1 LVKINWGDIK
11 MIRKKRLESNIIGIG
26 KNPDEKAALREALGY
41 LPIQSL
47 VDNTTT
53 VTIIANL
60 VNINPPNKG
69 VVVGGETLRELIRY
83 IKSKNPKRLVVA
95 GGAGG
100 ANTLDVLK
108 SNGYDVIL
116 NQEQVEFIDLNFGEY
131 FDLELQHSIVKSTK
145 INKIIKESDVLISF
159 TQLKVHE
166 EATMSASIKNM
177 ALSLPPAEIHGYPK
191 KSLGIHEDLHGFI
204 YAMAKEIPID
214 LAIVSLSPAM
224 IGTGPSKGVAVHTD
238 MLIAGLDA
246 VAVDTICARLLG
258 FRPQAINY
266 LFRLIKDGIG
276 QANFDNIDIK
286 GVKLIDAEKAFSKIA
301 YGSEFSVD
309 E

>member
-1 LVKINWGDIK
+1 

>member
-1 LVKINWGDIK
+1 ML
-11 MIRKKRLESNIIGIG
+11 RKKKLESNIIGIG
-26 KNPDEKAALREALGY
+26 RNKDEKAALREALGY

-47 VDNTTT
+47 IDNTTT
-53 VTIIANL
+53 VTVIANL
-60 VNINPPNKG
+60 VNVNPPNKG

-83 IKSKNPKRLVVA
+83 IKSKNPKRFVVS

-108 SNGYDVIL
+108 SNGYDKIL
-116 NQEQVEFIDLNFGEY
+116 NEEQVEFIDLNFGEY
-131 FDLELQHSIVKSTK
+131 FDLELEHSIVKSTK
-145 INKIIKESDVLISF
+145 VNKIIKESDVIISF

-177 ALSLPPAEIHGYPK
+177 ALSIPPAEIHGYPK

-204 YAMAKEIPID
+204 YAMAKAVPID

-238 MLIAGLDA
+238 MLVAGVDA

-266 LFRLIKDGIG
+266 LFRLIRDGVG
-276 QANFDNIDIK
+276 QGNLDNIDVK

-301 YGSEFSVD
+301 YGSEFAID

>member
-1 LVKINWGDIK
+1 MNRYDEKQK
-11 MIRKKRLESNIIGIG
+11 LESNILGIA
-26 KNPDEKAALREALGY
+26 KNKDEKIALNEALNH
-41 LPIQSL
+41 LPINQGFI
-47 VDNTTT
+47 DNNST

-60 VNINPPNKG
+60 VNLNPANKG
-69 VVVGGETLRELIRY
+69 VIVGGETLRELIRFV
-83 IKSKNPKRLVVA
+83 KSKNPKRLVVA
-95 GGAGG
+95 AGSGG

-108 SNGYDVIL
+108 SNGYDLIIK
-116 NQEQVEFIDLNFGEY
+116 QEQVEFIDLNYGDY
-131 FDLELQHSIVKSTK
+131 FELQLEHQIVKTTK
-145 INKIIKESDVLISF
+145 INNIIKDSNVIISF

-204 YAMAKEIPID
+204 YAMAKAVPID

-224 IGTGPSKGVAVHTD
+224 IGTGPSKGVPIHSD
-238 MLIAGLDA
+238 MLVAGLDA
-246 VAVDTICARLLG
+246 VAVDTVCARILG

-266 LFRLIKDGIG
+266 LFRLIKDSVG
-276 QANFDNIDIK
+276 QGNLDNIDIK
-286 GVKLIDAEKAFSKIA
+286 GIKLVEAEKLFSKLA
-301 YGSEFSVD
+301 YGAEFAVD

>member
-1 LVKINWGDIK
+1 
-11 MIRKKRLESNIIGIG
+11 MIRKKRLESNIIGIVRN
-26 KNPDEKAALREALGY
+26 KDEKAALREALGY

-47 VDNTTT
+47 IDNTTT
-53 VTIIANL
+53 VTVIANL
-60 VNINPPNKG
+60 VNVNPPNNG

-83 IKSKNPKRLVVA
+83 IKSKNPKRFVVS

-108 SNGYDVIL
+108 SNGYDKIL
-116 NQEQVEFIDLNFGEY
+116 NEEQVEFIDLNFGEY
-131 FDLELQHSIVKSTK
+131 FDLQLEHNIVKSTK
-145 INKIIKESDVLISF
+145 VNKIIRESDVIISF

-204 YAMAKEIPID
+204 YAMAKAIPID

-238 MLIAGLDA
+238 MLIAGVDA

-266 LFRLIKDGIG
+266 LFRLIKDGVG
-276 QANFDNIDIK
+276 QGNLDNIDVK
-286 GVKLIDAEKAFSKIA
+286 GVKLIEAEKAFSKIA
-301 YGSEFSVD
+301 YGSEFAID

>member
-1 LVKINWGDIK
+1 MCML
-11 MIRKKRLESNIIGIG
+11 RKRKLESNIIGIG
-26 KNPDEKAALREALGY
+26 KNKDEKQALNEALGY

-47 VDNTTT
+47 IDNNTT

-60 VNINPPNKG
+60 VNLNPPNKA
-69 VVVGGETLRELIRY
+69 VVVGGETLRELIRFA
-83 IKSKNPKRLVVA
+83 KSKNPKRLVVA
-95 GGAGG
+95 GGSGG

-131 FDLELQHSIVKSTK
+131 FDLELDHQIVKSTK
-145 INKIIKESDVLISF
+145 VNNIIKDSDVIISF

-177 ALSLPPAEIHGYPK
+177 ALSIPPAEIHGYPK

-204 YAMAKEIPID
+204 YAVAKAVPID

-224 IGTGPSKGVAVHTD
+224 IGTGPSKGVAVHSE
-238 MLIAGLDA
+238 MLVAGLDA
-246 VAVDTICARLLG
+246 VAVDTVCARILG

-266 LFRLIKDGIG
+266 LYRLIKDGIG
-276 QANFDNIDIK
+276 QSNFDNIDIK
-286 GVKLIDAEKAFSKIA
+286 GVKLIEAEKNFSKLA
-301 YGSEFSVD
+301 YGTEFSID

>member
-1 LVKINWGDIK
+1 
-11 MIRKKRLESNIIGIG
+11 MIRKKRLESNIVGIG

-258 FRPQAINY
+258 FRPQAVNY

>member
-1 LVKINWGDIK
+1 

-258 FRPQAINY
+258 FRPQAVNY

>member
-1 LVKINWGDIK
+1 MERAYKISKI
-11 MIRKKRLESNIIGIG
+11 
-26 KNPDEKAALREALGY
+26 
-41 LPIQSL
+41 
-47 VDNTTT
+47 
-53 VTIIANL
+53 
-60 VNINPPNKG
+60 
-69 VVVGGETLRELIRY
+69 
-83 IKSKNPKRLVVA
+83 KNPKRLVVA

-108 SNGYDVIL
+108 SNGYDSII

-131 FDLELQHSIVKSTK
+131 FDLELEHNIVKSTK
-145 INKIIKESDVLISF
+145 INKIIKESDVIISF
-159 TQLKVHE
+159 TQLKIHE

-204 YAMAKEIPID
+204 YAMAKAIPID

-258 FRPQAINY
+258 FRPQAVNY
-266 LFRLIKDGIG
+266 LFRLIKDGVG
-276 QANFDNIDIK
+276 QGNLDNIDVK
-286 GVKLIDAEKAFSKIA
+286 G
-301 YGSEFSVD
+301 
-309 E
+309 

>member
-1 LVKINWGDIK
+1 

-108 SNGYDVIL
+108 SNGYDVII

-131 FDLELQHSIVKSTK
+131 FDLELEHNIVKSTK

-204 YAMAKEIPID
+204 YAMAKAVPID

-258 FRPQAINY
+258 FRPQAVNY

-301 YGSEFSVD
+301 YGSEFSID

>member
-1 LVKINWGDIK
+1 

-108 SNGYDVIL
+108 SNGYDAII

-131 FDLELQHSIVKSTK
+131 FDLELEHNIVKSTK

-204 YAMAKEIPID
+204 YAMAKAVPID

-258 FRPQAINY
+258 FRPQAVNY

-301 YGSEFSVD
+301 YGSEFSID